1 MQMSYGHIYLEV
13 EHKPLL
19 PPYDDDVNEKAPSSL
34 LVLVQRTSK
43 PGLRPSLGQVFI
55 RYHETLSLKT

>member
-1 MQMSYGHIYLEV
+1 MRADELRAYLEV

-19 PPYDDDVNEKAPSSL
+19 PPYDDDDDVDEKAPSSL
-34 LVLVQRTSK
+34 LVQRTSK

-55 RYHETLSLKT
+55 HTLS